1 MLLCTIFF
9 LYTSFID
16 GREEFFSSL
25 FTVCFLSLSLS
36 LLHVP
41 HTMIQN
47 TALLWPSIVPQKEQ
61 KTSCFG
67 NSEPVAKWP
76 QITLPSQP
84 FLACVWAWV
93 RWSNILLTPINT
105 ILETN
110 IRKVEMK
117 EKQNLFC
124 THFSFT
130 RNIFCSKKKTHLSV
144 SHKPNLSLSHLSQW
158 PFLF

>member
-1 MLLCTIFF
+1 MEEKSFFPLFLLFVFCP
-9 LYTSFID
+9 
-16 GREEFFSSL
+16 
-25 FTVCFLSLSLS
+25 SLS
-36 LLHVP
+36 LLYVP

-47 TALLWPSIVPQKEQ
+47 TPLSWPSIVPQKEQ
-61 KTSCFG
+61 KTRCFG

-93 RWSNILLTPINT
+93 RWSNILLTPINI
-105 ILETN
+105 ILVTN

-124 THFSFT
+124 THFSLT
-130 RNIFCSKKKTHLSV
+130 RNIFCSKKKLTFPLTINPTS
-144 SHKPNLSLSHLSQW
+144 LSLSHLSQW